1 MIFNKKKRKPS
12 MLKERIN
19 PMIFNQPSILKER
32 TDLYR
37 LKLFAMKPYVSSKYF
52 LSRMNNIDDYVRV
65 KFLLGE
71 PL

>member
-1 MIFNKKKRKPS
+1 MIFKKKKRKPS
-12 MLKERIN
+12 MLKER
-19 PMIFNQPSILKER
+19 

-37 LKLFAMKPYVSSKYF
+37 LKLYATKPSVKSKYF
-52 LSRMNNIDDYVRV
+52 LLRKYNIDDYVRI